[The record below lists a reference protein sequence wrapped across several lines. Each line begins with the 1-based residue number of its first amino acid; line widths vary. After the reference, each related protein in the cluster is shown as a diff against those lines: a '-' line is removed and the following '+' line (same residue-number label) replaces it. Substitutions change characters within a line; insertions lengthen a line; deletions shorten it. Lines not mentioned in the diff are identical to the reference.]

1 VEQVEMVLLHQLQEY
16 QLLTQVEA
24 VAVQMMQLVL
34 LQEAL
39 VEEDKVQIVQPLPQ
53 VQLILEAAEVEVLQL
68 LVHKMAALELL

>member
-1 VEQVEMVLLHQLQEY
+1 
-16 QLLTQVEA
+16 VEA